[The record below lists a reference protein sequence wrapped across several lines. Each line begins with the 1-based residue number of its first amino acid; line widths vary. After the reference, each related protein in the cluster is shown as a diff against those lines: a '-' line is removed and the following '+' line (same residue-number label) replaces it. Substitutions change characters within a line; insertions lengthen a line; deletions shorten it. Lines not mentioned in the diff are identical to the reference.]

1 MQLLIEQIK
10 RFPKFLNIRKRN
22 YNYLVSKISK
32 KKTFDIIKFE
42 NKIFHGSYYCLCL
55 VINDK
60 KIDRLEIIN
69 KLNKQGVG
77 TSIYYPK
84 PIPEM
89 SYYKKKFGYSS
100 LKYKNAEKF
109 SYRSIALPLGTI

>member
-1 MQLLIEQIK
+1 M
-10 RFPKFLNIRKRN
+10 
-22 YNYLVSKISK
+22 
-32 KKTFDIIKFE
+32 
-42 NKIFHGSYYCLCL
+42 CL
-55 VINDK
+55 VINEK

-89 SYYKKKFGYSS
+89 LYYKKKFGYSS

-109 SYRSIALPLGTI
+109 SYRSIALPLGTHLQKKDLNLIAKSINKAL